1 MERIEN
7 TSNNSIVD
15 GVIWKGLL
23 KFFFPIMLGTLF
35 QQLYNTVDAVVVGKF
50 VGTQA
55 LAAVGGS
62 SSQIVN
68 LFIGFFVGL
77 SSGATV
83 IVSQYFGA
91 REDEGVSRAVHTAMA
106 LAFIAGALMTVVGL
120 VFAPAMLEMMNT
132 TEDTMAD
139 STLYLRIVFLS
150 MIPSMV
156 YNVGSSILR
165 AIGDSRSP
173 LYFLAAACLVNVV
186 LDLAFVLIFHMGV
199 AGVAIATSIAQAVSA
214 VLVFV
219 ALCRAKGS
227 YRVIPRQDPPGARAA
242 GAHGAH
248 RPAHGPSVGALRRLQ
263 HHHHD
268 LASTASAPTPSPRG
282 SRSARSTR
290 MFWLILSA
298 FGVAIMTFVGQ
309 NYGARK
315 FDRVHKSLK
324 VALAIACGH
333 VDRVRRGAAAGWTV
347 CLPAV
352 HKRPDRHGRR
362 HLHDDVHG
370 ARLCALRAHRTH
382 QRRAARHGRHAD
394 PDGHHRGRHLRA
406 ARAVDL
412 RRRSLWHDIL
422 AITIS
427 YPISWLLTSAAFILY
442 YARVRRKLL
451 PVREREQ

>member
-7 TSNNSIVD
+7 TTNTIVD

-35 QQLYNTVDAVVVGKF
+35 QQLYNTVDAVVVGQF

-91 REDEGVSRAVHTAMA
+91 REDKGVSRAVHTAMA
-106 LAFIAGALMTVVGL
+106 LAFIAGAVMTVAGL
-120 VFAPAMLEMMNT
+120 VFAPAMLEIMNT

-227 YRVIPRQDPPGARAA
+227 YRIIPREIRPERELLARTVRIGLPTGLQSVLYAVSNIIITTSINGFGTDTVAA
-242 GAHGAH
+242 WVAFGK
-248 RPAHGPSVGALRRLQ
+248 VDAL
-263 HHHHD
+263 
-268 LASTASAPTPSPRG
+268 
-282 SRSARSTR
+282 
-290 MFWLILSA
+290 FWLILSA

-324 VALAIACGH
+324 VALAIAAVTSIVFSAVLLLVGQYVFRLFTNDQTVMDVAIYMMMCMVPGY
-333 VDRVRRGAAAGWTV
+333 VLYVPIELISGALRGMGDTLIPTV
-347 CLPAV
+347 ITAV
-352 HKRPDRHGRR
+352 GI
-362 HLHDDVHG
+362 
-370 ARLCALRAHRTH
+370 CALRV
-382 QRRAARHGRHAD
+382 
-394 PDGHHRGRHLRA
+394 LWIF
-406 ARAVDL
+406 AVVP
-412 RRRSLWHDIL
+412 LWHDIL

-451 PVREREQ
+451 PV

>member
-7 TSNNSIVD
+7 TTNTIVD

-35 QQLYNTVDAVVVGKF
+35 QQLYNTVDAVVVGQF

-91 REDEGVSRAVHTAMA
+91 REDKGVSRAVHTAMA
-106 LAFIAGALMTVVGL
+106 LAFIAGAVMTVVGL
-120 VFAPAMLEMMNT
+120 VFAPAMLEIMNT

-186 LDLAFVLIFHMGV
+186 LDLAFVLVFRMGV
-199 AGVAIATSIAQAVSA
+199 AGASA
-214 VLVFV
+214 M
-219 ALCRAKGS
+219 CMTEGS
-227 YRVIPRQDPPGARAA
+227 EPPARADFA
-242 GAHGAH
+242 
-248 RPAHGPSVGALRRLQ
+248 ALLQ
-263 HHHHD
+263 
-268 LASTASAPTPSPRG
+268 TV
-282 SRSARSTR
+282 R
-290 MFWLILSA
+290 M
-298 FGVAIMTFVGQ
+298 
-309 NYGARK
+309 
-315 FDRVHKSLK
+315 
-324 VALAIACGH
+324 
-333 VDRVRRGAAAGWTV
+333 
-347 CLPAV
+347 
-352 HKRPDRHGRR
+352 
-362 HLHDDVHG
+362 
-370 ARLCALRAHRTH
+370 
-382 QRRAARHGRHAD
+382 
-394 PDGHHRGRHLRA
+394 
-406 ARAVDL
+406 
-412 RRRSLWHDIL
+412 
-422 AITIS
+422 
-427 YPISWLLTSAAFILY
+427 
-442 YARVRRKLL
+442 
-451 PVREREQ
+451 ERI

>member
-7 TSNNSIVD
+7 TTNTIVD

-35 QQLYNTVDAVVVGKF
+35 QQLYNTVDAVVVGQF

-91 REDEGVSRAVHTAMA
+91 REDKGVSRAVHTAMA
-106 LAFIAGALMTVVGL
+106 LAFTAGAVMTVVGL
-120 VFAPAMLEMMNT
+120 VFAPAMLEIMNT

-186 LDLAFVLIFHMGV
+186 LDLVFVLVFRMGV

-227 YRVIPRQDPPGARAA
+227 YRIIPREIRPERELLARTVRIGLPTGLQSVLYAVSNIIITTSINGFGTDTVAA
-242 GAHGAH
+242 WVAFGK
-248 RPAHGPSVGALRRLQ
+248 VDAL
-263 HHHHD
+263 
-268 LASTASAPTPSPRG
+268 
-282 SRSARSTR
+282 
-290 MFWLILSA
+290 FWLILSA

-324 VALAIACGH
+324 VALAIAAVTSIVYGAVLLLVGQYVFRLFTNDQTVMDVAIYMMMCMVPGY
-333 VDRVRRGAAAGWTV
+333 VLYVPIELISGALRGMGDTLIPTV
-347 CLPAV
+347 ITAV
-352 HKRPDRHGRR
+352 GI
-362 HLHDDVHG
+362 
-370 ARLCALRAHRTH
+370 CALRV
-382 QRRAARHGRHAD
+382 
-394 PDGHHRGRHLRA
+394 LWIF
-406 ARAVDL
+406 AVVP
-412 RRRSLWHDIL
+412 LWHDIL

-451 PVREREQ
+451 PV